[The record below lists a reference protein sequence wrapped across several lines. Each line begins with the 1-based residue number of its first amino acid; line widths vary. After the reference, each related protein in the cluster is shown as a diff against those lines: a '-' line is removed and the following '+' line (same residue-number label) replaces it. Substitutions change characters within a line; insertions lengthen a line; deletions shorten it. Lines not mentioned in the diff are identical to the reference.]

1 MSTLTPQTCVLLEH
15 LLASYRRAELAFG
28 RIAIE
33 IQPDRLQGLLR
44 NYAQMRSQL
53 AAELEG
59 ALHHFRSAYHPHS
72 VPSANDFV
80 PGRGAGD
87 SDVGSVLAECGWYD
101 EQTLKLYPSILRRE
115 LPQPLRKIVSRQ
127 HSAVQADYQRLC
139 ELIRSLATAAMTQAS
154 G

>member
-87 SDVGSVLAECGWYD
+87 SDVGSASRRVRVVRRTDPETLSVDPASRVAAAAAEN
-101 EQTLKLYPSILRRE
+101 R
-115 LPQPLRKIVSRQ
+115 QPATFGRASRL
-127 HSAVQADYQRLC
+127 SAVV
-139 ELIRSLATAAMTQAS
+139 
-154 G
+154 